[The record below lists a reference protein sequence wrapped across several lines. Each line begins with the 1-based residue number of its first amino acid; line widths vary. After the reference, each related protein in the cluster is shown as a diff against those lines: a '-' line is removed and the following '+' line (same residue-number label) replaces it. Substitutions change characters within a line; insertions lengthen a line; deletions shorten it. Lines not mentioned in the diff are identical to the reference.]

1 MLAHQG
7 GGDGANSRTAKS
19 VPNLPVVFHG
29 VKHYAL
35 SGVKQTLILFPGL
48 IYTCVATLAV
58 TGHLHYV
65 DPDLL
70 GWWLAERQL
79 PSGGKQY
86 APGSGIVLTWD
97 TGWENSDPG

>member
-1 MLAHQG
+1 MELIPRRQ
-7 GGDGANSRTAKS
+7 KS
-19 VPNLPVVFHG
+19 VPTLPVVFH
-29 VKHYAL
+29 VL
-35 SGVKQTLILFPGL
+35 SGVKPTLFLFLGL

-79 PSGGKQY
+79 PSGG
-86 APGSGIVLTWD
+86 
-97 TGWENSDPG
+97 